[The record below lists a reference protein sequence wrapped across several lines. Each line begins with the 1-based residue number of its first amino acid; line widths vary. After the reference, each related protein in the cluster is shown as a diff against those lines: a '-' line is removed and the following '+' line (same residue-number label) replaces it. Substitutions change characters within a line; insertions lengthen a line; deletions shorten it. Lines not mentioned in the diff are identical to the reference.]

1 MVPSLGPSCYMMCG
15 MIEIVADRPAAPDY
29 REALFAGLNAAQ
41 SRAVEAVDGAVLVL
55 AGAGTGK
62 TRVLTTR
69 LAHILASR
77 RAYPG
82 EMLAVTFTNKASRE
96 MRERLE
102 AMIGRAADGV
112 WLGTFHALAARIL
125 RRHAEAVGL
134 TSNFTILD
142 TDDQLRLLKQ
152 LISAANIDERRWP
165 ARLLLHA
172 IERWKDRGLVPDKVP
187 ADEAGDWADGR
198 AVMLYREYQ
207 QRLRTVNAVDFGD
220 LLLHNLTLF
229 TANPEILETY
239 QRRFRY
245 LLVDEYQDT
254 NIAQYLWLRLL
265 AQQHKNLCCVGDD
278 DQSIYSW
285 RGAEI
290 GNILKFE
297 QDFPG
302 ALVVRLEENYRSTPE
317 ILAAAAGVIAHNRG
331 RLGKTLWTRAAEGD
345 RITVRGLWD
354 AEQEAR
360 WVGDEIE
367 ALQRKGH
374 ALSEIAIL
382 VRAGFQTREFEER
395 FIALALPYRV
405 IGGPRFYERQE
416 IRDAL
421 AYLRLVRQPSDD
433 LAFERIVNV
442 PRRGIGTATL
452 QQLHAAARA
461 RGLPLVEAA
470 RDLIAAESLP
480 RAARNALGGF
490 LTAFDRWR
498 AEAET
503 LSHTD
508 LVQIVLDESG
518 YTGMWQADKSPDAPG
533 RLENLKELVVAIAE
547 FENLTGFLE
556 HVSLVM
562 DNAAGS
568 AGDMVSL
575 MTLHSAKGLEFDTV
589 FLPGWEEGLFPSLR
603 SVEEHGLKGLEEERR
618 LAYVGL
624 TRARRKALVS
634 FTANR
639 RIHGQWQSAARSR
652 FIDELPEAQIDLVT
666 EVGLGAAPAWG
677 GSSNTGST
685 SWAGTSPGW
694 GADWERARDA
704 RNARKPLLIEST
716 PPKRGQDIPRVGGF
730 SIGDRVFHQK
740 FGYGTVRLVEDN
752 KLSIDFEHAGDKKV
766 MDAFVQHA

>member
-1 MVPSLGPSCYMMCG
+1 MTDLLAEQPPSPVGDTP
-15 MIEIVADRPAAPDY
+15 
-29 REALFAGLNAAQ
+29 LFAALNEAQ
-41 SRAVEAVDGAVLVL
+41 CRAVEAVDGPVLVL

-69 LAHILASR
+69 LAHILGTR
-77 RAYPG
+77 RGSPG
-82 EMLAVTFTNKASRE
+82 EVLAVTFTNKAARE

-102 AMIGRAADGV
+102 AMIGRIASGV
-112 WLGTFHALAARIL
+112 WLGTFHAIAARIL
-125 RRHAEAVGL
+125 RRHAETVGL
-134 TSNFTILD
+134 NSNFTILD

-152 LISAANIDERRWP
+152 VLAAANIDDRRWP
-165 ARLLLHA
+165 PRALLSL

-187 ADEAGDWADGR
+187 AGDAGDYADGR
-198 AVMLYREYQ
+198 AVALYHDYQ
-207 QRLRTVNAVDFGD
+207 QRLMVVNAVDFGD

-229 TANPEILETY
+229 HANPEILDHY
-239 QRRFRY
+239 QRGFRY

-254 NIAQYLWLRLL
+254 NVAQYLWLRLL

-297 QDFPG
+297 SDFPG
-302 ALVVRLEENYRSTPE
+302 ALIVRLEENYRSTPE

-331 RLGKTLWTRAAEGD
+331 RLGKTLWTRAETGD
-345 RITVRGLWD
+345 KVTVRGLWD

-367 ALQRKGH
+367 ALQRRRH
-374 ALSEIAIL
+374 PLREIAIL

-395 FIALALPYRV
+395 FISLALPYRV

-416 IRDAL
+416 IRDAM

-433 LAFERIVNV
+433 LAFDRIVNV

-452 QQLHAAARA
+452 QQLHAASRA
-461 RGLPLVEAA
+461 DSLPLVEAT
-470 RDLIAAESLP
+470 RRLIAGDRLP
-480 RAARNALGGF
+480 KAARNSLAGFIAAL
-490 LTAFDRWR
+490 DRWR
-498 AEAET
+498 ADADRV
-503 LSHTD
+503 SHTD
-508 LVQIVLDESG
+508 LVQSVLDESG
-518 YTGMWQADKSPDAPG
+518 YTAMWQADRSPDAPG
-533 RLENLKELVVAIAE
+533 RLENLKELVVAMAE

-562 DNAAGS
+562 DNAADS
-568 AGDMVSL
+568 SGDMVNL
-575 MTLHSAKGLEFDTV
+575 MTLHSAKGLEFGTV

-624 TRARRKALVS
+624 TRARHRAFVS
-634 FTANR
+634 FAANR

-652 FIDELPEAQIDLVT
+652 FVDELSPDHVEIIT
-666 EVGLGAAPAWG
+666 ETGLGFAPAF
-677 GSSNTGST
+677 GSGAAASLGWT
-685 SWAGTSPGW
+685 AASPGW
-694 GADWERARDA
+694 GAAWNQSQMGRAGRQ
-704 RNARKPLLIEST
+704 PLLIESARV
-716 PPKRGQDIPRVGGF
+716 PLRGQEVQKVGGF
-730 SIGDRVFHQK
+730 SVGDRVFHQK
-740 FGYGTVRLVEDN
+740 FGYGTIRKVEDN
-752 KLSIDFEHAGDKKV
+752 RLEINFEHAGDKKV
-766 MDAFVQHA
+766 MDAFVERA

>member
-1 MVPSLGPSCYMMCG
+1 MAEMDDLLTEPP
-15 MIEIVADRPAAPDY
+15 RPASPAG
-29 REALFAGLNAAQ
+29 EARFFAALNEAQ
-41 SRAVEAVDGAVLVL
+41 RRAVEALDGPVLVL

-69 LAHILASR
+69 LAHILATR
-77 RAYPG
+77 RAFPG
-82 EMLAVTFTNKASRE
+82 EVLAVTFTNKAARE
-96 MRERLE
+96 MRERLD
-102 AMIGRAADGV
+102 AMIGEIANGV
-112 WLGTFHALAARIL
+112 WLGTFHAIAARIL
-125 RRHAEAVGL
+125 RRHAEVVGL

-152 LISAANIDERRWP
+152 IIAAANLDERRWP
-165 ARLLLHA
+165 ARALLGA

-187 ADEAGDWADGR
+187 AGEAADVADGR
-198 AVMLYREYQ
+198 AVALYRDYQ
-207 QRLRTVNAVDFGD
+207 ERLATVNAVDFGD

-229 TANPEILETY
+229 AGQPEILASY

-297 QDFPG
+297 SDFPG
-302 ALVVRLEENYRSTPE
+302 ALIVRLEENYRSTPE

-331 RLGKTLWTRAAEGD
+331 RLGKTLWTRAGAGD
-345 RITVRGLWD
+345 KVTVRGLWD

-360 WVGDEIE
+360 WAGDEIE
-367 ALQRKGH
+367 ALHRKGH

-452 QQLHAAARA
+452 QLLHATARA
-461 RGLPLVEAA
+461 ESLPLVEAA
-470 RDLIAAESLP
+470 RQLVAGGNVP
-480 RAARNALGGF
+480 KAARNSLAAFVAAL
-490 LTAFDRWR
+490 DRWR
-498 AEAET
+498 AGADRV
-503 LSHTD
+503 SHTD
-508 LVQIVLDESG
+508 LVQSVLDESG
-518 YTGMWQADKSPDAPG
+518 YTAMWQADRSPDAPG
-533 RLENLKELVVAIAE
+533 RLENLKELVVAMAE

-562 DNAAGS
+562 DNAADS
-568 AGDMVSL
+568 AGDMVNL

-624 TRARRKALVS
+624 TRARHRAFVS
-634 FTANR
+634 FAANR
-639 RIHGQWQSAARSR
+639 RIHGQWQSSARSR
-652 FIDELPEAQIDLVT
+652 FVDELSPDHVEIVT
-666 EVGLGAAPAWG
+666 ELGLGMGAAF
-677 GSSNTGST
+677 GS
-685 SWAGTSPGW
+685 GTASAPGWTAASPGW
-694 GADWERARDA
+694 GSAWNQSQMGRAGRQ
-704 RNARKPLLIEST
+704 PLLIESARV
-716 PPKRGQDIPRVGGF
+716 PLRGQEVPKVGGF
-730 SIGDRVFHQK
+730 SVGDRVFHQK
-740 FGYGTVRLVEDN
+740 FGYGTIRKIEDN
-752 KLSIDFEHAGDKKV
+752 RLDINFEHAGDKKV
-766 MDAFVQHA
+766 MDAFVQRA

>member
-1 MVPSLGPSCYMMCG
+1 MMRE
-15 MIEIVADRPAAPDY
+15 MTDTVANHPAAA
-29 REALFAGLNAAQ
+29 EAGFLAGLNDAQ
-41 SRAVEAVDGAVLVL
+41 RRAVAAIDGAVLVL

-69 LAHILASR
+69 LANILAAG

-82 EMLAVTFTNKASRE
+82 EMLAVTFTNKAARE
-96 MRERLE
+96 MRERLD
-102 AMIGRAADGV
+102 AMIGEAANGL

-152 LISAANIDERRWP
+152 IIAAANIDERRWP
-165 ARLLLHA
+165 ARALLGV
-172 IERWKDRGLVPDKVP
+172 IERWKDRGLTPDKVP
-187 ADEAGDWADGR
+187 ASDVGANSGNDWADGR
-198 AVMLYREYQ
+198 AIELYRDYQ
-207 QRLRTVNAVDFGD
+207 QRLLTLNAVDFGD

-229 TANPEILETY
+229 TANPDILASY

-254 NIAQYLWLRLL
+254 NLAQYLWLRLL

-297 QDFPG
+297 SDFPG
-302 ALVVRLEENYRSTPE
+302 ALIVRLEENYRSTPE
-317 ILAAAAGVIAHNRG
+317 ILAAAAGIIAQNRG
-331 RLGKTLWTRAAEGD
+331 RLGKTLWTRAGSGHK
-345 RITVRGLWD
+345 IVVRGLWD

-367 ALQRKGH
+367 ALQRRKH
-374 ALSEIAIL
+374 ALREIAIL

-433 LAFERIVNV
+433 LAFERIVNT

-461 RGLPLVEAA
+461 ESLPLVEAA
-470 RDLIAAESLP
+470 RRLIGGDRLP
-480 RAARNALGGF
+480 RAARNALAGF
-490 LTAFDRWR
+490 LAAFDRWR
-498 AEAET
+498 AMAERV
-503 LSHTD
+503 SHVD
-508 LVQIVLDESG
+508 LVQTVLDESG
-518 YTGMWQADKSPDAPG
+518 YTGMWQADTSPDAPG
-533 RLENLKELVVAIAE
+533 RLENLKELVVAMAE
-547 FENLTGFLE
+547 FENLAGFLE

-562 DNAAGS
+562 DNAADS
-568 AGDMVSL
+568 NGDMVNL
-575 MTLHSAKGLEFDTV
+575 MTLHSAKGLEFDSV
-589 FLPGWEEGLFPSLR
+589 FLPGWEEGLFPSMR

-624 TRARRKALVS
+624 TRARRRVFVS
-634 FTANR
+634 FAANR
-639 RIHGQWQSAARSR
+639 RIHGQWQSTARSR
-652 FIDELPEAQIDLVT
+652 FIDELPSELIEFLA
-666 EVGLGAAPAWG
+666 EPGLGPGPGWAPAG
-677 GSSNTGST
+677 AAN
-685 SWAGTSPGW
+685 W
-694 GADWERARDA
+694 GATWNETQTGRPARS
-704 RNARKPLLIEST
+704 PLLIESARV
-716 PPKRGQDIPRVGGF
+716 PLRGQEIPKVGGF

-740 FGYGTVRLVEDN
+740 FGYGKVRAVEDN
-752 KLSIDFEHAGDKKV
+752 RLEIEFEHAGDKKV
-766 MDAFVQHA
+766 MDAFVERA